1 MASEIEAHI
10 ALNCTWDKLPVNV
23 KQLLGN
29 SQKEYEKHVAE
40 YSIKTQQRY
49 RGNLVRQ
56 IIKNERSYYEEV
68 LSYSRLHLMMYPYHL
83 SDVVVKGLRVTPFQY
98 YISILTDIMTAEK
111 SYDSLPN
118 FTAADCLR
126 LLGIGRN
133 QYIDLMNQCR
143 STRKLFRKK
152 NVRDLLP
159 LLPSE
164 ISIDAWWMVCV
175 GCVTEED
182 VKGQSE
188 KHGLMNM
195 VSHEFRQVILKA
207 YNNMSDAEVVQS
219 LVKERE
225 KVVIDY
231 LIDVG
236 SQRAG
241 DLDKECVHSLYTKGL
256 VYLEVPISPSDCI
269 SVPPLEGFVMN
280 RVLGD
285 YLESLMYKIFVSIDE
300 HTPVSELAKVLEI
313 DLALVKVAVSL
324 FCRLGFANK
333 KNVEMSSL
341 DMHPSWES
349 SIAPSAKKL
358 PTTADDLLLLEL
370 ESALAE
376 SMPGEGD
383 DLGSCTPRTPTD
395 EALFSFN
402 NQAKRIAFLY
412 DSTLTAFLM
421 MGNLSQGLKSHAVTM
436 FEVGKMLDEGLD
448 SLLTELDKIQ
458 RSDSEGEAQRYF
470 EHALTL
476 RTSVTF
482 LRHNR
487 DLCAPGQ
494 EVPHALD
501 LIRWESLSNLDPA
514 TTARLLKKNYQFLVS
529 MAPLSYEISAID
541 GETPPHF
548 GPAIPEV
555 NSTWFKLFLYHVTG
569 SGPPSLLLPKG
580 ERLRRLPECLVG
592 YEKVLVTPWGH
603 DPTVVPLAA
612 LFTTVNEALMHSP
625 VFIQAYGWYHDVCIQ
640 HIPFPLDISKRTNH
654 PAVQVLSRQLD
665 LQHTFGFIKLVAFP
679 GADTPGVSGFS
690 TSEITT
696 GMPQGATSSS
706 KSFVPDESEEDPNI
720 GNTTSGSEAGTEK
733 LSVDEASGD
742 SSSIPQV
749 VSFDDVSS
757 IVLEKS
763 EGQPS
768 QRDNMTL
775 QFGSPLVEQWQL
787 LECHFGLPLFDASL
801 NEEVSHK
808 IISHKLFSP
817 ESVQKFSESNEIL
830 IRKLRNFI
838 SANKAQGICPEVQQ
852 RGSCREGAS
861 SLPLP
866 TVPLLFS
873 SGNLAPWEG
882 T

>member
-10 ALNCTWDKLPVNV
+10 AQNCTWDKLPVNV

-68 LSYSRLHLMMYPYHL
+68 LSYSRSHLMMYPYHL

-159 LLPSE
+159 LLPCE
-164 ISIDAWWMVCV
+164 ITIEPWWMVCV

-182 VKGQSE
+182 VKV
-188 KHGLMNM
+188 N
-195 VSHEFRQVILKA
+195 
-207 YNNMSDAEVVQS
+207 S

-341 DMHPSWES
+341 EMHPSWES

-383 DLGSCTPRTPTD
+383 DIGSCTPRTPTD

-592 YEKVLVTPWGH
+592 FEKVLVTPWGH

-640 HIPFPLDISKRTNH
+640 HIPFPLDNSKKTNH
-654 PAVQVLSRQLD
+654 PAVQVLSQHLD

-706 KSFVPDESEEDPNI
+706 KSYVPDVSDDNPGTFDTSS
-720 GNTTSGSEAGTEK
+720 GNETGTEK
-733 LSVDEASGD
+733 LAGDEASGD

-775 QFGSPLVEQWQL
+775 QFGAPLVEQWHL

-817 ESVQKFSESNEIL
+817 DSVQKFNESNQIL
-830 IRKLRNFI
+830 IQKLREFI

-873 SGNLAPWEG
+873 AGNLAPWEG

>member
-1 MASEIEAHI
+1 MASEIETFI
-10 ALNCTWDKLPVNV
+10 AQNCTWDKLPVNV

-29 SQKEYEKHVAE
+29 SQKEYEKQVAE

-56 IIKNERSYYEEV
+56 ILKNERSYYEEV
-68 LSYSRLHLMMYPYHL
+68 LSYSRSHLMMYPYHL

-98 YISILTDIMTAEK
+98 YISILTDIMSAEK

-143 STRKLFRKK
+143 SSRKLFRKK

-159 LLPSE
+159 ALPHE
-164 ISIDAWWMVCV
+164 ITIEAWWMVCV

-182 VKGQSE
+182 IK
-188 KHGLMNM
+188 
-195 VSHEFRQVILKA
+195 
-207 YNNMSDAEVVQS
+207 S

-225 KVVIDY
+225 KVVIDS

-236 SQRAG
+236 SQKAG
-241 DLDKECVHSLYTKGL
+241 DLDRECVHSLYTKGL
-256 VYLEVPISPSDCI
+256 VYLDVPINDSDCI

-300 HTPVSELAKVLEI
+300 HTPVCELAKVLEI

-324 FCRLGFANK
+324 FCRLGFAHK
-333 KNVEMSSL
+333 KNAEMSTL
-341 DMHPSWES
+341 EMHPSWES
-349 SIAPSAKKL
+349 FMAPTTKKL

-376 SMPGEGD
+376 SSVGED
-383 DLGSCTPRTPTD
+383 DIGACTPRTPIDDPLT
-395 EALFSFN
+395 AGFAFSS
-402 NQAKRIAFLY
+402 QSKRIAFLY

-448 SLLTELDKIQ
+448 SLIMELDKIQ

-487 DLCAPGQ
+487 DLCSLGQ
-494 EVPHALD
+494 DVPHPLD

-555 NSTWFKLFLYHVTG
+555 NSIWFKLFIYSITG
-569 SGPPSLLLPKG
+569 SGPPSLLLPQG

-612 LFTTVNEALMHSP
+612 IFTTVNEALMHSP

-640 HIPFPLDISKRTNH
+640 HIPFPLENSKRVNH
-654 PAVQVLSRQLD
+654 PAVQVLARQLD

-679 GADTPGVSGFS
+679 SADTPGV
-690 TSEITT
+690 TTLTAAEITT
-696 GMPQGATSSS
+696 GMPQGCTSTSNKAFITNASVISGNITTSSEGFS
-706 KSFVPDESEEDPNI
+706 GNI
-720 GNTTSGSEAGTEK
+720 SDDGGFGSPVANSTGISNDVAADTSA
-733 LSVDEASGD
+733 
-742 SSSIPQV
+742 SIPQV

-757 IVLEKS
+757 IVLDKSEKS
-763 EGQPS
+763 DAQSSG
-768 QRDNMTL
+768 RDGMTL
-775 QFGSPLVEQWQL
+775 PLGGPTMDQWHL

-801 NEEVSHK
+801 NQEVSQK

-817 ESVQKFSESNEIL
+817 ESVEKFSESNRIL
-830 IRKLRNFI
+830 IHKLRDFI
-838 SANKAQGICPEVQQ
+838 SGNKAQGVCAEVQQ

-861 SLPLP
+861 NLPLP
-866 TVPLLFS
+866 TTPLLFA
-873 SGNLAPWEG
+873 GGMLGPWEG
-882 T
+882 S

>member
-1 MASEIEAHI
+1 MASEIETYI
-10 ALNCTWDKLPVNV
+10 AQNCTWDKLPTNV

-29 SQKEYEKHVAE
+29 SQKEYEKQVAE

-56 IIKNERSYYEEV
+56 IVKNERNYYEEV
-68 LSYSRLHLMMYPYHL
+68 LAYSRSHLMMYPYHL

-118 FTAADCLR
+118 FTAADC
-126 LLGIGRN
+126 
-133 QYIDLMNQCR
+133 
-143 STRKLFRKK
+143 
-152 NVRDLLP
+152 
-159 LLPSE
+159 
-164 ISIDAWWMVCV
+164 
-175 GCVTEED
+175 
-182 VKGQSE
+182 
-188 KHGLMNM
+188 
-195 VSHEFRQVILKA
+195 
-207 YNNMSDAEVVQS
+207 
-219 LVKERE
+219 
-225 KVVIDY
+225 
-231 LIDVG
+231 
-236 SQRAG
+236 
-241 DLDKECVHSLYTKGL
+241 
-256 VYLEVPISPSDCI
+256 
-269 SVPPLEGFVMN
+269 FVMN

-300 HTPVSELAKVLEI
+300 HTPVIELAKVLEI

-324 FCRLGFANK
+324 FCRLGFAHK
-333 KNVEMSSL
+333 KNAEISTL
-341 DMHPSWES
+341 EMHPSWES
-349 SIAPSAKKL
+349 AMAPTTKKL

-376 SMPGEGD
+376 TSLGEND
-383 DLGSCTPRTPTD
+383 DVGACTPRTPTD
-395 EALFSFN
+395 DPLAAGFAFGG
-402 NQAKRIAFLY
+402 QTKRIAFLY

-487 DLCAPGQ
+487 DLCSPGQ
-494 EVPHALD
+494 DVPHALD

-529 MAPLSYEISAID
+529 MAPLSYEISAIE

-555 NSTWFKLFLYHVTG
+555 NSIWFKLFIYHITS
-569 SGPPSLLLPKG
+569 SGPPSLLLPQG

-640 HIPFPLDISKRTNH
+640 HIPFPLESST
-654 PAVQVLSRQLD
+654 VQMLAKQLD

-679 GADTPGVSGFS
+679 SADTPGV
-690 TSEITT
+690 TTLTAAEITT
-696 GMPQGATSSS
+696 GMPQGSSS
-706 KSFVPDESEEDPNI
+706 TPHKSFITNPSAISNSITECSKVASDGTSDSVASCNST
-720 GNTTSGSEAGTEK
+720 GNSDGIDA
-733 LSVDEASGD
+733 D
-742 SSSIPQV
+742 SSGASIPQV

-757 IVLEKS
+757 IVLDKMENS
-763 EGQPS
+763 DARSSVRE
-768 QRDNMTL
+768 NMTL
-775 QFGSPLVEQWQL
+775 QLGGPSMDQWHL

-801 NEEVSHK
+801 NQQVSHK
-808 IISHKLFSP
+808 IISHKLFSQ
-817 ESVQKFSESNEIL
+817 ESVEKFSDSNRIL
-830 IRKLRNFI
+830 IRKLREFI
-838 SANKAQGICPEVQQ
+838 SGNKAQGVCPEVQQ
-852 RGSCREGAS
+852 RGGCREGAS
-861 SLPLP
+861 NLPLP
-866 TVPLLFS
+866 TTPLLFADGTLS
-873 SGNLAPWEG
+873 PWEG
-882 T
+882 S

>member
-1 MASEIEAHI
+1 MASEIETYI
-10 ALNCTWDKLPVNV
+10 AQNCTWDKLPTNV

-29 SQKEYEKHVAE
+29 SQKEYEKQVAE

-56 IIKNERSYYEEV
+56 IVKNERNYYEEV
-68 LSYSRLHLMMYPYHL
+68 LAYSRSHLMMYPYHL

-143 STRKLFRKK
+143 SSRKLFRKK

-159 LLPSE
+159 ALPSE
-164 ISIDAWWMVCV
+164 ITIEPWWLVCV

-182 VKGQSE
+182 IK
-188 KHGLMNM
+188 
-195 VSHEFRQVILKA
+195 
-207 YNNMSDAEVVQS
+207 S

-225 KVVIDY
+225 KVVIDS

-236 SQRAG
+236 SQKAG
-241 DLDKECVHSLYTKGL
+241 DLDRECVHSLYTKGL
-256 VYLEVPISPSDCI
+256 VYLDVPMSDSDCI

-300 HTPVSELAKVLEI
+300 HTPVIELAKVLEI

-324 FCRLGFANK
+324 FCRLGFAHK
-333 KNVEMSSL
+333 KNAEISTL
-341 DMHPSWES
+341 EMHPSWES
-349 SIAPSAKKL
+349 AMAPTTKKL

-376 SMPGEGD
+376 TSLGEND
-383 DLGSCTPRTPTD
+383 DVGACTPRTPTD
-395 EALFSFN
+395 DPLAAGFAFGG
-402 NQAKRIAFLY
+402 QTKRIAFLY

-487 DLCAPGQ
+487 DLCSPGQ
-494 EVPHALD
+494 DVPHALD

-529 MAPLSYEISAID
+529 MAPLSYEISAIE

-555 NSTWFKLFLYHVTG
+555 NSIWFKLFIYHITS
-569 SGPPSLLLPKG
+569 SGPPSLLLPQG

-640 HIPFPLDISKRTNH
+640 HIPFPLESSKIVNH
-654 PAVQVLSRQLD
+654 PAVQMLAKQLD

-679 GADTPGVSGFS
+679 SADTPGV
-690 TSEITT
+690 TTLTAAEITT
-696 GMPQGATSSS
+696 GMPQGSSS
-706 KSFVPDESEEDPNI
+706 TPHKSFITNPSAISNSITECSKVASDGTSDSVASCNST
-720 GNTTSGSEAGTEK
+720 GNSDGIDA
-733 LSVDEASGD
+733 D
-742 SSSIPQV
+742 SSGASIPQV

-757 IVLEKS
+757 IVLDKMENS
-763 EGQPS
+763 DARSVRE
-768 QRDNMTL
+768 NMTL
-775 QFGSPLVEQWQL
+775 QLGGPSMDQWHL

-801 NEEVSHK
+801 NQQVSHK
-808 IISHKLFSP
+808 IISHKLFSQ
-817 ESVQKFSESNEIL
+817 ESVEKFSDSNRIL
-830 IRKLRNFI
+830 IRKLREFI
-838 SANKAQGICPEVQQ
+838 SGNKAQGVCPEVQQ
-852 RGSCREGAS
+852 RGGCREGAS
-861 SLPLP
+861 NLPLP
-866 TVPLLFS
+866 TTPLLFADGTLS
-873 SGNLAPWEG
+873 PWEG
-882 T
+882 S

>member
-1 MASEIEAHI
+1 MASEIEQYI
-10 ALNCTWDKLPVNV
+10 AKNCTWDKLPINV

-29 SQKEYEKHVAE
+29 SQKEYEKNIAE

-56 IIKNERSYYEEV
+56 VLKNERSYYEEV
-68 LSYSRLHLMMYPYHL
+68 LSYSRSHLMMYPYHL

-143 STRKLFRKK
+143 SSRKLFRKK

-159 LLPSE
+159 PLPCE
-164 ISIDAWWMVCV
+164 ITIEPWWVVCV

-182 VKGQSE
+182 IK
-188 KHGLMNM
+188 
-195 VSHEFRQVILKA
+195 
-207 YNNMSDAEVVQS
+207 S
-219 LVKERE
+219 LVKKRE
-225 KVVIDY
+225 KVVIDS

-236 SQRAG
+236 SQKAG

-300 HTPVSELAKVLEI
+300 HTPVSELATVLEI

-333 KNVEMSSL
+333 KNVEMSTYE
-341 DMHPSWES
+341 MHPSWES
-349 SIAPSAKKL
+349 AMAPASKKL

-376 SMPGEGD
+376 STPGEGED
-383 DLGSCTPRTPTD
+383 IGACTPRTPTD
-395 EALFSFN
+395 DPLAAGFAFSG
-402 NQAKRIAFLY
+402 QGKRIAFLY

-487 DLCAPGQ
+487 DLCSPGQ

-529 MAPLSYEISAID
+529 MAPLSYEISAIE

-555 NSTWFKLFLYHVTG
+555 NSIWFKLFLYHITS

-640 HIPFPLDISKRTNH
+640 YIPFPLENSKKVNH
-654 PAVQVLSRQLD
+654 PAVQALAKQLD

-679 GADTPGVSGFS
+679 AADTPGVNAM
-690 TSEITT
+690 TAAEITT
-696 GMPQGATSSS
+696 GMPQGSTSTPGRAFINSSS
-706 KSFVPDESEEDPNI
+706 V
-720 GNTTSGSEAGTEK
+720 A
-733 LSVDEASGD
+733 LSGD
-742 SSSIPQV
+742 PTPNDVTAPDASKEFTGNLMDTAVPGEDFDPAGSSIPQV
-749 VSFDDVSS
+749 ISFDDVAS
-757 IVLEKS
+757 IVHERS
-763 EGQPS
+763 EGQDPRS
-768 QRDNMTL
+768 GREGMTL
-775 QFGSPLVEQWQL
+775 PLGGPAVDQWHL

-801 NEEVSHK
+801 NQQVSQK
-808 IISHKLFSP
+808 IISHQLFSS
-817 ESVQKFSESNEIL
+817 ESIEKFSESNTKL
-830 IRKLRNFI
+830 IHSLRNFI
-838 SANKAQGICPEVQQ
+838 SGNKAQGVCTEVQQ
-852 RGSCREGAS
+852 RGGCREGAS
-861 SLPLP
+861 NLPLP
-866 TVPLLFS
+866 TTPLLFCGGS
-873 SGNLAPWEG
+873 LAPWEG
-882 T
+882 S